1 MKKALI
7 TGANKSIGFEISKQL
22 LQKGYYV
29 YLGSRSLENG
39 LEAVGILK
47 KEGLMNVEAVEL
59 DVTNDESVRNARKI
73 IGEKTGVLDVLINN
87 AGINGGQLQSALS
100 AT

>member
-39 LEAVGILK
+39 LEAVEILK

-87 AGINGGQLQSALS
+87 AGINGGQPQSALS